1 MDRLSNAQQIKELY
15 KELLADSQE
24 HTRIELFAYA
34 QQKSG
39 GRFTDGMLTGALRTL
54 VTDTNDYIC
63 ARRGCYK
70 KKSTEEQAQEQEH
83 NSLVEAYLDIFKE
96 TLRKSGNITS
106 NPFQI
111 LNMNR
116 EDIAKLEDIE
126 KCVRVISDTIEK
138 IQ

>member
-1 MDRLSNAQQIKELY
+1 MCIR
-15 KELLADSQE
+15 DS
-24 HTRIELFAYA
+24 
-34 QQKSG
+34 
-39 GRFTDGMLTGALRTL
+39 
-54 VTDTNDYIC
+54 YIC
-63 ARRGCYK
+63 VRRGCYK

>member
-63 ARRGCYK
+63 VRRGCYK
-70 KKSTEEQAQEQEH
+70 KKSTEEQAREH

-96 TLRKSGNITS
+96 ALRKSGNITS

>member
-1 MDRLSNAQQIKELY
+1 MISRRCFISGLLLPTVFAVSFPSGESRDNAFDCL
-15 KELLADSQE
+15 
-24 HTRIELFAYA
+24 RIPHYWN
-34 QQKSG
+34 
-39 GRFTDGMLTGALRTL
+39 
-54 VTDTNDYIC
+54 TDTNDYIC
-63 ARRGCYK
+63 VRRGCYK

>member
-1 MDRLSNAQQIKELY
+1 M
-15 KELLADSQE
+15 
-24 HTRIELFAYA
+24 
-34 QQKSG
+34 
-39 GRFTDGMLTGALRTL
+39 
-54 VTDTNDYIC
+54 
-63 ARRGCYK
+63 RRGCYK